1 VGVPDDSSLMPEKK
15 KRKKRKNT
23 IYWFRSRVLMR
34 PFATW
39 SIKIGLLGQS
49 RHVNSHKV
57 EANTEELEET
67 GNGH

>member
-1 VGVPDDSSLMPEKK
+1 
-15 KRKKRKNT
+15 
-23 IYWFRSRVLMR
+23 MR